1 MRREPRRPFGSGS
14 PRLDDH
20 QRVHHRTHRSVSVRP
35 VTVGARERSRRTE
48 TGSISAFV
56 ALFAIALFALMGL
69 VLDGGSAI
77 SAQQS
82 AYDEAEQAA
91 RAGAGALS
99 MGALRSGVV
108 AVNPQA
114 AIADA
119 VAYTVAA
126 GHPGTA
132 SVANGVVT
140 VKVEYRI
147 PTSILGMVG
156 IPTLPVSASA
166 SAVVV
171 HGVTKED

>member
-1 MRREPRRPFGSGS
+1 MRWTRGKEG
-14 PRLDDH
+14 
-20 QRVHHRTHRSVSVRP
+20 
-35 VTVGARERSRRTE
+35 
-48 TGSISAFV
+48 GSISAFV
-56 ALFAIALFALMGL
+56 ALLLLALFALMGL

-99 MGALRSGVV
+99 IVDLRDGVV
-108 AVNPQA
+108 AVSPQI

-132 SVANGVVT
+132 SVTNGVVT
-140 VKVEYRI
+140 VEVRYRI

-166 SAVVV
+166 SAVLV